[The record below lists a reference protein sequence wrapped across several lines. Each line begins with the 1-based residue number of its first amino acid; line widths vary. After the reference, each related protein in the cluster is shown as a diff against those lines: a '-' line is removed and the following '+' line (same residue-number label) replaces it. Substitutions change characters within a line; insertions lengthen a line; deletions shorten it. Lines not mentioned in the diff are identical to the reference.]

1 VNLSIRPHWAIRV
14 FALWAGVLALLAVAR
29 LLLLSRSVEL
39 VSNQFGNQGL
49 AWVVFGLN
57 VAFALGFGYCA
68 YSLWQQ
74 QNRGRIAFLWLIAVW
89 SIFNV
94 IGLLFGPAIP
104 AAMQISLN
112 IFRYAVGLVIPLF
125 YLNLPRVKA
134 RFVESQPGIPDPDR
148 PEPEIRS
155 EKTVEE

>member
-1 VNLSIRPHWAIRV
+1 MNFSIGSQWAIRV
-14 FALWAGVLALLAVAR
+14 FALWAGVLALLAAAR

-39 VSNQFGNQGL
+39 VSNQFGNQTL

-57 VAFALGFGYCA
+57 VAFALGFGFCA

-104 AAMQISLN
+104 AAMQITMN
-112 IFRYAVGLVIPLF
+112 IFRYAVGLAIPLF
-125 YLNLPRVKA
+125 YLNLPRIKA
-134 RFVESQPGIPDPDR
+134 QFVEVK
-148 PEPEIRS
+148 PETP
-155 EKTVEE
+155 KT